1 MATRRVVT
9 AAAAGL
15 IVAGAASA
23 SRRAAQRAARDFY
36 DWRGSTEEWPALNGI
51 PARCPGFVNRLE
63 MFGSF
68 HAADPAAVAGVL
80 PSTDLRPVRLLD
92 GRAILFVGGLHY
104 RDITN
109 SAFIGAMAPPYGEV
123 MVAAMVTR
131 GDAVPLLPLAAT
143 QLPLPAAWRA
153 GMFPLFI
160 PVTHR
165 WARDA
170 AWAMGLPKFVAD
182 LDFEESNIMREVRG
196 VEGGRPILRLRV
208 PMEGNVRA
216 SHQPM
221 LTYASAEGRLWV
233 VEAPM
238 FAYQRMGVGAR
249 GIELELGDHPVAD
262 RMRELGISSKAFAS
276 LCSVAG
282 RFILPDRRAIGSA
295 QPYGGY
301 RGEDRWFGR
310 YTIRYPGTAP
320 VDQYS
325 YLTRQGIESAVSS
338 GGGQLVEDYATI
350 DDDLGRSPEPGPS
363 NPKQAREGTLVAAG

>member
-1 MATRRVVT
+1 LAVT

-15 IVAGAASA
+15 IVAGAARA
-23 SRRAAQRAARDFY
+23 SRRAAQRAACDFY
-36 DWRGSTEEWPALNGI
+36 DWRGSTEEWPTINGI
-51 PARCPGFVNRLE
+51 PARCPSFVNRLE

-68 HAADPAAVAGVL
+68 HPADPAAVAREL
-80 PSTDLRPVRLLD
+80 PSTDVRPVRLLD
-92 GRAILFVGGLHY
+92 GRAIMFVGGLHY

-153 GMFPLFI
+153 AMFPFFI

-170 AWAMGLPKFVAD
+170 GWAMGIPKFVAD
-182 LDFEESNIMREVRG
+182 LDFEESNVMREVRSA
-196 VEGGRPILRLRV
+196 EGGRPILRLRV
-208 PMEGNVRA
+208 PADGSVRV
-216 SHQPM
+216 SHRPM
-221 LTYASAEGRLWV
+221 LAYASAEGRLW
-233 VEAPM
+233 ETDAPM
-238 FAYQRMGVGAR
+238 FAYQSMALGGGSV
-249 GIELELGDHPVAD
+249 ELELGDHPVAD

-295 QPYGGY
+295 RPYEGY
-301 RGEDRWFGR
+301 RGDDRWFGR

-325 YLTRQGIESAVSS
+325 YLTRQGIESAIVS
-338 GGGQLVEDYATI
+338 GGGRLLEDYATI
-350 DDDLGRSPEPGPS
+350 DGDLGRSPEPGPT
-363 NPKQAREGTLVAAG
+363 NPKEAQEGTLVATG

>member
-1 MATRRVVT
+1 
-9 AAAAGL
+9 
-15 IVAGAASA
+15 
-23 SRRAAQRAARDFY
+23 
-36 DWRGSTEEWPALNGI
+36 
-51 PARCPGFVNRLE
+51 
-63 MFGSF
+63 
-68 HAADPAAVAGVL
+68 
-80 PSTDLRPVRLLD
+80 
-92 GRAILFVGGLHY
+92 LFVGGLHY

-153 GMFPLFI
+153 GMFPFFI

-170 AWAMGLPKFVAD
+170 AWAMGVPKFVAD

-196 VEGGRPILRLRV
+196 AEGGRPILRLRV
-208 PMEGNVRA
+208 PMEGNVRV
-216 SHQPM
+216 SHRPM
-221 LTYASAEGRLWV
+221 LTYASAESRLWV

-238 FAYQRMGVGAR
+238 FAYQRMGVGAT

-262 RMRELGISSKAFAS
+262 RLRALGISSKAFAS

-295 QPYGGY
+295 RPYEGY

-310 YTIRYPGTAP
+310 YTIRYPGSAP

-325 YLTRQGIESAVSS
+325 YMTQQGIASAIVA
-338 GGGQLVEDYATI
+338 GGGRVLEDYATI
-350 DDDLGRSPEPGPS
+350 DWDLGRSPEPDPSGP
-363 NPKQAREGTLVAAG
+363 KEAREGALVATG